1 MIDWSVTMDKAI
13 AKAQALIEALN
24 YIRKFRGRIVVV
36 KIGGAVMNEPAALE
50 GLLADVVFMA
60 TVGMQPVVV
69 HGGGKAISAAMAKAG
84 LEVHFVQGQR
94 YTDERGLSVA
104 EHVLVN
110 QINAHIVDT
119 INRTGARAIG
129 MHSLAS
135 CVLLAERL
143 FLDGDQGQRID
154 VGLVGKVVKV
164 QSEVLCALC
173 RTGTIPVIAPIARDR
188 AGGKLNVN
196 ADLAAGKVAAAVKAE
211 KLVMVSDTHGVRS
224 VADDPNSLAGSLS
237 EQQLRELVQ
246 RGVIS
251 AGMKPKVQAC
261 LDALDAGVGKAHII
275 DGRLSHS
282 LLLEIYTDKGVGT
295 EILK

>member
-1 MIDWSVTMDKAI
+1 MDEAI
-13 AKAQALIEALN
+13 AKARALIEALN

-36 KIGGAVMNEPAALE
+36 KIGGAVMDDPAALD
-50 GLLADVVFMA
+50 GLLTDVVFMA
-60 TVGMQPVVV
+60 TVGMQPIVV
-69 HGGGKAISAAMAKAG
+69 HGGGKAISAAMDEAG

-94 YTDERGLSVA
+94 YTDERALSIA

-110 QINAHIVDT
+110 QINAHIVET
-119 INRTGARAIG
+119 IVDSGSSAMG
-129 MHSLAS
+129 MHSLAT
-135 CVLLAERL
+135 CVLQARRM
-143 FLDGDQGQRID
+143 FLEGDEGQQID
-154 VGLVGKVVKV
+154 IGLVGQVTEV

-173 RTGTIPVIAPIARDR
+173 RSGTIPVIAPIARDQ

-196 ADLAAGKVAAAVKAE
+196 ADLAAGKLAAAVNAE
-211 KLVMVSDTHGVRS
+211 KLVMVSDTHGVRT
-224 VADDPNSLAGSLS
+224 VADDADSLAASLT
-237 EQQLRELVQ
+237 EQQLRGLVDS
-246 RGVIS
+246 GVIS

-261 LDALDAGVGKAHII
+261 LEALDGGVGKAHII

>member
-1 MIDWSVTMDKAI
+1 MDKAI

-36 KIGGAVMNEPAALE
+36 KIGGAVMEEAQALRS
-50 GLLADVVFMA
+50 LLSDVVFMA
-60 TVGMQPVVV
+60 TVGMQPIVV
-69 HGGGKAISAAMAKAG
+69 HGGGKAISAAMDQVG
-84 LEVHFVQGQR
+84 LQVNFVQGQR
-94 YTDERGLSVA
+94 YTDERALSIA
-104 EHVLVN
+104 EHVLAN
-110 QINAHIVDT
+110 QINARIVE
-119 INRTGARAIG
+119 IISELGARAIG

-135 CVLLAERL
+135 CVLVAERM
-143 FLDGDQGQRID
+143 FLDGQQGQRID
-154 VGLVGKVVKV
+154 IGLVGRVTKV

-173 RTGTIPVIAPIARDR
+173 QASSVPVIAPIARDQ

-196 ADLAAGKVAAAVKAE
+196 ADLAAGKVAGAVLAE
-211 KLVMVSDTHGVRS
+211 KLVMVSDTHGVRT
-224 VADDPNSLAGSLS
+224 VPEDPDSLAPSLT
-237 EQQLRELVQ
+237 ERQLRELID

-251 AGMKPKVQAC
+251 AGMQPKVQAC
-261 LDALDAGVGKAHII
+261 LEALDAGVGKAHII

>member
-1 MIDWSVTMDKAI
+1 MDEAI

-36 KIGGAVMNEPAALE
+36 KIGGAVMDTPAALD

-60 TVGMQPVVV
+60 TVGMQPIVV
-69 HGGGKAISAAMAKAG
+69 HGGGKAISAAMAEAG
-84 LEVHFVQGQR
+84 LEVNFVQGQR
-94 YTDERGLSVA
+94 YTDERALSVA

-110 QINAHIVDT
+110 RINAHIVET
-119 INRTGARAIG
+119 VVRSGSSAIG

-143 FLDGDQGQRID
+143 FLEGDEGQRID
-154 VGLVGKVVKV
+154 IGLVGEVTKV
-164 QSEVLCALC
+164 QSQVLHALC
-173 RTGTIPVIAPIARDR
+173 QAGTIPVIAPIARDR
-188 AGGKLNVN
+188 SGGKLNVN
-196 ADLAAGKVAAAVKAE
+196 ADLAAGKIAAAVKAE
-211 KLVMVSDTHGVRS
+211 KLVMVSDTHGVRT
-224 VADDPNSLAGSLS
+224 VADDPDSLAASLT
-237 EQQLRELVQ
+237 EQQLRDLAES
-246 RGVIS
+246 GVIT

-261 LDALDAGVGKAHII
+261 LEALAAGVGKAHII
-275 DGRLSHS
+275 DGRLDHS

>member
-1 MIDWSVTMDKAI
+1 MDEAI

-36 KIGGAVMNEPAALE
+36 KIGGAVMDTPAALD

-60 TVGMQPVVV
+60 TVGMQPIVV
-69 HGGGKAISAAMAKAG
+69 HGGGKAISAAMTEAG
-84 LEVHFVQGQR
+84 LDVQFVQGQR
-94 YTDERGLSVA
+94 YTDERALSLA

-110 QINAHIVDT
+110 QINTHIVET
-119 INRTGARAIG
+119 IVQSGSSAIG

-135 CVLLAERL
+135 CVLQAEPL
-143 FLDGDQGQRID
+143 FLEGDEQQPID
-154 VGLVGKVVKV
+154 IGLVGRVTKV
-164 QSEVLCALC
+164 QSQVLCALC
-173 RTGTIPVIAPIARDR
+173 QAGTIPVIAPIARDQ

-196 ADLAAGKVAAAVKAE
+196 ADLAAGKVAAAVNAE
-211 KLVMVSDTHGVRS
+211 KLVMVSDTHGVRTLP
-224 VADDPNSLAGSLS
+224 DDPHSLTPSLT
-237 EQQLRELVQ
+237 EQQLRELAD

-261 LDALDAGVGKAHII
+261 LDALDAGVPKAHII
-275 DGRLSHS
+275 DGRLDHS
-282 LLLEIYTDKGVGT
+282 LLLEIYTDKGIGT